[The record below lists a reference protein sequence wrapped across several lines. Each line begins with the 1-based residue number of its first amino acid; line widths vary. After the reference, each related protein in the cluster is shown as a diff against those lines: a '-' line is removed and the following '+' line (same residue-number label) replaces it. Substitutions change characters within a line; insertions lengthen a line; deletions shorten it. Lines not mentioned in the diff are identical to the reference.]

1 MTLQLTM
8 LYLLLLLEIL
18 MLDLQSGGLWQNH
31 NWKYK
36 TGIPYNCAWV
46 SSTHI
51 TTHPRL
57 PIFFL
62 FLIFTDQTNWIV
74 DSGVH
79 PSLHSNCHHLIMY
92 CKLNLNIKYPPPYLC
107 LVWDYNKANVES
119 IKKSI
124 VSVNWELMFS
134 NTSAHKQVSFSNE
147 GLIYFQIL
155 LHINL

>member
-1 MTLQLTM
+1 MTKPQLKVQNWNPLQLCM
-8 LYLLLLLEIL
+8 GFVNSY
-18 MLDLQSGGLWQNH
+18 H
-31 NWKYK
+31 NPPSIA
-36 TGIPYNCAWV
+36 T
-46 SSTHI
+46 
-51 TTHPRL
+51 
-57 PIFFL
+57 IFFL
-62 FLIFTDQTNWIV
+62 FLIFTDQTNWIA

-79 PSLHSNCHHLIMY
+79 PSLHSTCHHLIMY
-92 CKLNLNIKYPPPYLC
+92 CKLNLNIKYPPRYLC